1 MSLELKINP
10 EEVSNR
16 RERISSNVEEF
27 KVKLDNR
34 FKDSESRESVSKAL
48 NLMLDAHLSQKDR
61 ADGTP
66 YASHPLEVAQNV
78 MNITKEDNADL
89 VSAALLHDVVE
100 DKSEVLFTKRVNKK
114 FPDRDF
120 MFEVSDQLKEKYSDI
135 FKRFSFKELKDNFG
149 DKVEYYVNNLTN
161 HDFDSFIE
169 DAIPDASKEDKQ
181 KLKNILYAEHVEKI
195 IKDPDLC
202 LLKYADFSANI
213 DLRSLP
219 KDGDKYKKLRRKYK
233 SVIPVF
239 IKQLDDIPKEHSL
252 YNRKDELIKNLE
264 KIYKEQYQD

>member
-1 MSLELKINP
+1 VDKRWNLDSL
-10 EEVSNR
+10 
-16 RERISSNVEEF
+16 
-27 KVKLDNR
+27 
-34 FKDSESRESVSKAL
+34 
-48 NLMLDAHLSQKDR
+48 
-61 ADGTP
+61 
-66 YASHPLEVAQNV
+66 
-78 MNITKEDNADL
+78 
-89 VSAALLHDVVE
+89 
-100 DKSEVLFTKRVNKK
+100 
-114 FPDRDF
+114 
-120 MFEVSDQLKEKYSDI
+120 YSDI
-135 FKRFSFKELKDNFG
+135 KSREF
-149 DKVEYYVNNLTN
+149 
-161 HDFDSFIE
+161 
-169 DAIPDASKEDKQ
+169 KEDKQ